1 MVLYYLYVLHQELQ
15 NKTQSNSYKQQLLS
29 EFPKSEYAQ
38 IINDPSFFETATSQQ
53 SEVEELYQSAYEL
66 YENGNT
72 VNRFMLVKTPQ
83 KKHRNKFFEA
93 TLSFFLWQCVMV
105 LLMEKNS
112 SL

>member
-66 YENGNT
+66 YENRQYRKSLSACENA
-72 VNRFMLVKTPQ
+72 LE
-83 KKHRNKFFEA
+83 KHETN
-93 TLSFFLWQCVMV
+93 FLKPHFHFLMAMCHG
-105 LLMEKNS
+105 LLMEKNN